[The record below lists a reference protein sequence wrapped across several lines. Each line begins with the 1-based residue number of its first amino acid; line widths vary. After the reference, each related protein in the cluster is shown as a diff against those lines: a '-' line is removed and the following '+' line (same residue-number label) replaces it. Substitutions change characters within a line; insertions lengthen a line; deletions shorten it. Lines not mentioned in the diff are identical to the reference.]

1 MIITTEKLC
10 KVLSPDLFITS
21 IPGEM
26 QEYNVEEEVTDECC
40 QTICQYED
48 SDQKPLFT
56 PGASLSQSPPPP
68 PPLLHQL
75 KKPELIDFIFKKC
88 EGKVTR
94 SALRKK
100 KKEVLFQDA
109 QKL

>member
-10 KVLSPDLFITS
+10 KALGPDLFITS

-48 SDQKPLFT
+48 SDQKPMLIPTTTT
-56 PGASLSQSPPPP
+56 PSTPQ
-68 PPLLHQL
+68 PLPLHQL

>member
-10 KVLSPDLFITS
+10 KALGPDLFITS

-48 SDQKPLFT
+48 SDQKPIT
-56 PGASLSQSPPPP
+56 PLTQQSQPP
-68 PPLLHQL
+68 LHQL

>member
-48 SDQKPLFT
+48 SDQKPLPT
-56 PGASLSQSPPPP
+56 PTAASIP
-68 PPLLHQL
+68 LHQL

-88 EGKVTR
+88 QGKVTR
-94 SALRKK
+94 TELRKK